1 MASKSGYSQQNAQN
15 GERMSQPGGV
25 RFGRGGMGGGGGRH
39 AMMGPKV
46 RAKDAKGALRR
57 LLKYLE
63 KGAGRLILVFVMTLV
78 SSIFS
83 LIGPYLIGKAID
95 TMKDGINSV
104 DFNRLFSIVLI
115 MLVFYGLSALMSWL
129 QTFIMADVAQN
140 TVKEL
145 RKDLFAKLQTLSV
158 SFFDTRTHGEIMSR
172 LTNDVETVNNTL
184 MQSAVSIFSSLITVI
199 GAFIM
204 MLVLSPLLTF
214 ISLITIPLGMSITW
228 KIAGKT
234 RKLFVTQQKELGE
247 LNGYIEEI
255 VSGQRVV
262 KAFSR
267 EKESIKEFADINNR
281 LKDAGIKAQIYSGI
295 VPPLMNVINRL
306 SFALVA
312 GAGGCLVIKG
322 AITIGVIASFINYSK
337 HFARPINQIANQFNM
352 IQVALAGAE
361 RVFEIMDEV
370 PEIIEQPGSISIED
384 VKGEVIFDDV
394 SFEYKK
400 DIPVLKNVN
409 IEASPG
415 QTIALVG
422 PTGAGKTTIVNLL
435 MRFYDVNDG
444 SIMIDGVDIR
454 ELKLDYLRSSLG
466 MVLQDTYLFSDTVR
480 ENIRYGRLD
489 ATDEEIEEA
498 TRLANA
504 HSFIHRLPDGYDT
517 IVTEGGSNLSQGQ
530 RQLLTIARA
539 ILADPEILILDE
551 ATSSVDTMTEM
562 KIQEAMLSLMKG
574 RTSFV
579 IAHRL
584 STIREA
590 DQILVINSGEIIEKG
605 THEELMET
613 QGFYYNL
620 YMSQFR

>member
-1 MASKSGYSQQNAQN
+1 MASKSGYSQRNAKN
-15 GERMSQPGGV
+15 GERISQPGGV

-63 KGAGRLILVFVMTLV
+63 KRTGRLILVFIMTLV

-95 TMKDGINSV
+95 TMKDGIGSV

-115 MLVFYGLSALMSWL
+115 MIGFYSLSALMSWL
-129 QTFIMADVAQN
+129 QNFITADVAQN

-158 SFFDTRTHGEIMSR
+158 NFFDTRTHGEIMSR

-184 MQSAVSIFSSLITVI
+184 MQSAVSIFSSLIMVI
-199 GAFIM
+199 GAFVM

-247 LNGYIEEI
+247 LNGFIEEI

-267 EKESIKEFADINNR
+267 EKKTIEEFGEINNR
-281 LKDAGIKAQIYSGI
+281 LRDAGIKAQIYSGV

-312 GAGGCLVIKG
+312 GAGGWLVIKG

-352 IQVALAGAE
+352 IQAALAGAE

-370 PEIIEQPGSISIED
+370 PEIIDEPGSIIVED
-384 VKGEVIFDDV
+384 IKGQVIFDDV
-394 SFEYKK
+394 YFEYKK
-400 DIPVLKNVN
+400 DVPVLKNVN

-444 SIMIDGVDIR
+444 CIMIDGIDIR

-480 ENIRYGRLD
+480 ENIRYGRLE
-489 ATDEEIEEA
+489 ASDEEVEEA
-498 TRLANA
+498 ARLANA

-590 DQILVINSGEIIEKG
+590 DKIIVINNGEIIERG
-605 THEELMET
+605 THEELMEA
-613 QGFYYNL
+613 QGFYHNL